1 MKILKN
7 LLSKFKK
14 QKKYDLDSLGED
26 SLIVIANEFINNLGG
41 KNNIQNIYSCS
52 TRLRVSLNNNDINIE
67 NLILNGAKKVIKL
80 DNLNYQIVVG
90 AKAAKL
96 EEIIKKYL
104 G

>member
-1 MKILKN
+1 MKIFKN
-7 LLSKFKK
+7 LLSKLKK
-14 QKKYDLDSLGED
+14 RRKYDLDYLGED
-26 SLIVIANEFINNLGG
+26 LLIIVANEFINSLGG
-41 KNNIQNIYSCS
+41 KNNIKNIYSCT
-52 TRLRVSLNNNDINIE
+52 TRLRVSLNSNDINIE

-90 AKAAKL
+90 MKAAKL

>member
-14 QKKYDLDSLGED
+14 QKKYDLDSLGEE
-26 SLIVIANEFINNLGG
+26 SLIVIANEFINNMGG
-41 KNNIQNIYSCS
+41 KDNIKNIYSCS
-52 TRLRVSLNNNDINIE
+52 TRLRVSLNENNINIE
-67 NLILNGAKKVIKL
+67 NLILNGAKKIIRL
-80 DNLNYQIVVG
+80 DDLNYQIVVG
-90 AKAAKL
+90 MKAVKL